1 MKIMNSA
8 KKYGAPVVGVV
19 ALGASNFAMAAVDTA
34 ELVTSIEGNEAGMTS
49 VGMAMLGL
57 VVVVVLF
64 TMVRRVLK

>member
-1 MKIMNSA
+1 MKNSNV
-8 KKYGAPVVGVV
+8 KKFGVGV
-19 ALGASNFAMAAVDTA
+19 AGLTGLGASSFAMATVDTT
-34 ELVTSIEGNEAGMTS
+34 ELVAAIEGNEAGMTS

>member
-1 MKIMNSA
+1 MKF
-8 KKYGAPVVGVV
+8 YQWVVGMMVAISAIVV
-19 ALGASNFAMAAVDTA
+19 PSVASAAVDTA
-34 ELVTSIEGNEAGMTS
+34 ELVTAIEGNEAGMTS

>member
-1 MKIMNSA
+1 MKF
-8 KKYGAPVVGVV
+8 YQWVVGMMV
-19 ALGASNFAMAAVDTA
+19 AISAIIVPSVASAAVDTA

>member
-1 MKIMNSA
+1 MKFYQWVIGMMVAISA
-8 KKYGAPVVGVV
+8 IVVPSV
-19 ALGASNFAMAAVDTA
+19 ASAAVDTA
-34 ELVTSIEGNEAGMTS
+34 EIVTSIEGNEAGMTS